1 MQNACLK
8 LIEIIWEITG
18 ECNNNCEYCGSKEI
32 SRLSTPDFGVINKIA
47 DKICE
52 FPPEQIDISGGD
64 TLLIPHSTHA
74 SIVKKF
80 KEKGIVCKI
89 LVNPKSLESL
99 LSNAVDEKLKVL
111 KLYDWIGVSI
121 STPEE
126 LELFKKINKVVFG
139 NMFALYKFTI
149 ISNFNILNFHDYDEI
164 EEYIISLG
172 KINPWMVQF
181 TMYEDENNPLALYN
195 KDSAVKGLKEKI
207 KKSQEKGI
215 KVVVSDNA
223 SNSACGA
230 GKSSLGILHDGSVV
244 PCLSMRSWLKR
255 AIIDKVQGNLL
266 TPPDESLGNI
276 WKNSFKEYRF
286 ENFKCCKDVC
296 KYKLLVPEKTIC
308 SSTKPKKELIIE
320 LEEAVKEFGK
330 PIEIER
336 SPRPSMPSDAIMVYG
351 VFMGEENEWYKDFT
365 YLKSPTP
372 KDYIANN
379 CDIVD
384 ENLNITKRGEVG

>member
-1 MQNACLK
+1 MQNAYLK
-8 LIEIIWEITG
+8 LKEIIWEITG
-18 ECNNNCEYCGSKEI
+18 ECNNNCKYCGSKEI
-32 SRLSTPDFGVINKIA
+32 SRTSTPDYGSLMKIA

-52 FPPEQIDISGGD
+52 YPPEQIDISGGD
-64 TLLIPHSTHA
+64 PLLIPFSTHA
-74 SIVKKF
+74 SIVRKF
-80 KEKGIVCKI
+80 TEKGIVCKI

-99 LSNAVDEKLKVL
+99 LSNAVDGKLKVL

-181 TMYEDENNPLALYN
+181 TMYEDENNPLALYD
-195 KDSAVKGLKEKI
+195 KDSAVKGLREKI
-207 KKSQEKGI
+207 KKSQEEGI
-215 KVVVSDNA
+215 KVVVADNA

-230 GKSSLGILHDGSVV
+230 GKSSLGILHNGSVV

-255 AIIDKVQGNLL
+255 AITDKVQGNLL
-266 TPPDESLGNI
+266 TPSDESLGNI

-296 KYKLLVPEKTIC
+296 KYKLLVNDESFC
-308 SSTKPKKELIIE
+308 SSTKPKEELTIE
-320 LEEAVKEFGK
+320 LEEAIKEIGK
-330 PIEIER
+330 PIEVER
-336 SPRPSMPSDAIMVYG
+336 FSRPPMPSGAIMVYG
-351 VFMGEENEWYKDFT
+351 VFMDDNVGYKDFT

-372 KDYIANN
+372 KDYTASN

-384 ENLNITKRGEVG
+384 ENLNITKKGEVD